1 MLTFDHV
8 SFSYDNVPLLNDVS
22 FTLPK
27 QGAVCFF
34 GPSGCGKT
42 TLLRLIAGL
51 ETPTRGTI
59 LRETPLSFGT
69 VFQENRLL
77 PWLNVR
83 QNVELVC
90 QDKTRV
96 DRALQIVALAED
108 ADKYPNELSGGMQ
121 RRVAIARALAY
132 DADVLILDEPFN
144 GIDEALS
151 RQIAHSIV
159 EQYRDRLI
167 VLVTHSKEE
176 ADLLSA
182 TTHVL
187 TPPLSGAL
195 F

>member
-1 MLTFDHV
+1 MLTFDRV
-8 SFSYDNVPLLNDVS
+8 SFSYDGVPLLNDVS
-22 FTLPK
+22 FTLPTK
-27 QGAVCFF
+27 GAVCFF

-42 TLLRLIAGL
+42 TVLRLIAGL
-51 ETPTRGTI
+51 ERPKSGNV
-59 LRETPLSFGT
+59 LCDKPFSFGT

-77 PWLNVR
+77 PWLTVR
-83 QNVELVC
+83 QNVELIC

-96 DRALQIVALAED
+96 NCALQIVALTED
-108 ADKYPNELSGGMQ
+108 ADKYPDELSGGMQ

-144 GIDEALS
+144 GIDETLC
-151 RQIAHSIV
+151 RQIARSITD
-159 EQYRDRLI
+159 QYRDRLI

-182 TTHVL
+182 TTHTL
-187 TPPLSGAL
+187 TPPLSGTL

>member
-1 MLTFDHV
+1 MLTFDRV
-8 SFSYDNVPLLNDVS
+8 SFSYDGTPLLNDVS

-51 ETPTRGTI
+51 QQPQRGQILKDTPC
-59 LRETPLSFGT
+59 SFGT

-77 PWLNVR
+77 PWLTVR
-83 QNVELVC
+83 KNIELVC
-90 QDKTRV
+90 QNAARV
-96 DRALQIVALAED
+96 DRVLQAVSLTED
-108 ADKYPNELSGGMQ
+108 ADKYPSELSGGMQ
-121 RRVAIARALAY
+121 RRVAIARALAF

-144 GIDEALS
+144 GIDTALRS
-151 RQIAHSIV
+151 QIAQHIR

-176 ADLLSA
+176 ASLLSA
-182 TTHVL
+182 TICEL
-187 TPPLSGAL
+187 SPPLSGHL

>member
-1 MLTFDHV
+1 MLTFDRV
-8 SFSYDNVPLLNDVS
+8 SFSYDGVPLLNNVS
-22 FTLPK
+22 FTLPTK
-27 QGAVCFF
+27 GAVCFF

-42 TLLRLIAGL
+42 TILRLIAGL
-51 ETPTRGTI
+51 KRPKSGNV
-59 LRETPLSFGT
+59 LCDTPLSFGT

-77 PWLNVR
+77 PWLTVR
-83 QNVELVC
+83 QNVELIC

-96 DRALQIVALAED
+96 DRALQTVALTED

-144 GIDEALS
+144 GIDEALC
-151 RQIAHSIV
+151 RQIARSITD
-159 EQYRDRLI
+159 QYRDRLI

-182 TTHVL
+182 TTHTL
-187 TPPLSGAL
+187 TPPLSGTL

>member
-8 SFSYDNVPLLNDVS
+8 SFSYDGTLLLNNVS

-27 QGAVCFF
+27 QGTVCFF

-51 ETPTRGTI
+51 QQPQHGQIARDTSH
-59 LRETPLSFGT
+59 SFGT

-77 PWLNVR
+77 PWLTVR
-83 QNVELVC
+83 QNIELVC
-90 QDKTRV
+90 QDAARI
-96 DRALQIVALAED
+96 DRALQAVSLTED

-121 RRVAIARALAY
+121 RRVAIARALAF
-132 DADVLILDEPFN
+132 DADILILDEPFN
-144 GIDEALS
+144 GIDTALCE
-151 RQIAHSIV
+151 QIAAHIR

-167 VLVTHSKEE
+167 LLVTHSKEE
-176 ADLLSA
+176 ATLLSA
-182 TTHVL
+182 TICEL
-187 TPPLSGAL
+187 SSPLSGNL